1 MTKSEIISLLE
12 EKHQELFNLIENHP
26 EKEWLNGPENKWTFG
41 QHILHLADAI
51 QLLNNALSYP
61 KFILKYKF
69 GKSNRAT
76 RSYDVVV
83 KNYQEKLAKN
93 QEIATKF
100 NSKLKIP
107 VLQEKTIL
115 VNKLK
120 IQNKKLQ
127 YKTNKLKDTDL
138 DKLLISHPLMGR
150 MTVREIIMWTAY
162 HTAHHTQILK
172 EKYS

>member
-1 MTKSEIISLLE
+1 MIKSEIVTLLE
-12 EKHQELFNLIENHP
+12 EKHQELFYLIENHP
-26 EKEWLNGPENKWTFG
+26 EKKWMKGPENKWTFG

-93 QEIATKF
+93 QEIATEF

-138 DKLLISHPLMGR
+138 DMLLIPHPLMGR